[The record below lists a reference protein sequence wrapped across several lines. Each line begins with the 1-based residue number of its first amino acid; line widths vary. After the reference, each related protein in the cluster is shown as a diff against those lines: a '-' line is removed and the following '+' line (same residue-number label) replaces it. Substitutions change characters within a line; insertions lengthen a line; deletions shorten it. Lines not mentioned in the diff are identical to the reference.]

1 MPKRRPD
8 HVPTRTCAVCRQSR
22 PKREMTRIVRAPDGT
37 ISRDETGRAA
47 GRGTYIC
54 HEPACR
60 DVEGRVAAVRRALGG
75 EPAPGT
81 LEFEGVTHATT

>member
-8 HVPTRTCAVCRQSR
+8 HIPTRTCAVCRTQR
-22 PKREMTRIVRAPDGT
+22 PKREMERLVRTQDGLVH
-37 ISRDETGRAA
+37 RDPTGRLA

-60 DVEGRVAAVRRALGG
+60 EPERSAAAIRRALGA
-75 EPAPGT
+75 ELAPGT
-81 LEFEGVTHATT
+81 LEFEVNDAAT

>member
-8 HVPTRTCAVCRQSR
+8 HIPTRTCAVCRISR
-22 PKREMTRIVRAPDGT
+22 PKREMTRVVRTTDG
-37 ISRDETGRAA
+37 SVQLDETGRLP

-60 DVEGRVAAVRRALGG
+60 DSERSAAAITRALGA
-75 EPAPGT
+75 EPAPGA
-81 LEFEGVTHATT
+81 LRFEVNDAPK